1 MRGNISK
8 DIIVSELLDIPLND
22 NILHT
27 SIVAGLSHCEAA
39 EPPWSDVAS
48 QEQGVVG
55 VRGADARNSDTRLG
69 KDLVDGEC
77 DNILG
82 FNSMNFMPFA
92 IT

>member
-69 KDLVDGEC
+69 KDLVDG
-77 DNILG
+77 
-82 FNSMNFMPFA
+82 
-92 IT
+92 